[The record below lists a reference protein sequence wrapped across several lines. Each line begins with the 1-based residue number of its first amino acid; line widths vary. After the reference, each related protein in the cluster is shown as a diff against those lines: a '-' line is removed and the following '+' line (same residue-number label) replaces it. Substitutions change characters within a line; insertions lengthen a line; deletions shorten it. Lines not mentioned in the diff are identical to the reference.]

1 MSANYTGIL
10 WNPQK
15 KVYDSVIAAGSV
27 MYLGSFIGLHLWLNP
42 EMTMETLIIRAFGTL
57 ALLMLHIILCI
68 GPLCRINSVF
78 LPLLYNRRHL
88 GVSMFVVAAVHGIFN
103 ILQFHAGGDV
113 NPLVSVLTSSGH
125 FPAAIHFPFQPLGF
139 IALIILFLMAAT
151 SHDFWLKNL
160 SPRVWKSLHMMVYV
174 AYGLI
179 IMHVVL
185 GILQLEKSPALIILL
200 GIGLCTI
207 IGLHVTVAVKTNQ
220 VDTVK
225 NTLNTEGYVL
235 VGTISDIPD
244 NRAKIVHSGTESIAI
259 FKYNNKLSA
268 VSNVC
273 KHQNGPL
280 GEGKITADGCIT
292 CPWHGYQYRPED
304 GCSPPPFPEKV
315 ATFKLLKMGEQIWVN
330 PQPYPEG
337 TFIEP
342 IFIHNTNEN

>member
-10 WNPQK
+10 WNSQK
-15 KVYDSVIAAGSV
+15 KVYDTVIAAGSA

-42 EMTMETLIIRAFGTL
+42 EITMETLIIRAFGTL

-68 GPLCRINSVF
+68 GPLCRINTAF

-88 GVSMFVVAAVHGIFN
+88 GVTMFVMAAVHGIFN

-113 NPLVSVLTSSGH
+113 NPLVSVFTSSGN

-160 SPRVWKSLHMMVYV
+160 SPRAWKSLHMMVYV
-174 AYGLI
+174 AYSLI
-179 IMHVVL
+179 ILHVVL
-185 GILQLEKSPALIILL
+185 GIIQLEKSPALVILL
-200 GIGLCTI
+200 GIGLCTV
-207 IGLHVTVAVKTNQ
+207 IGLHIAVAIKTNQ
-220 VDTVK
+220 VDTAK
-225 NTLNTEGYVL
+225 NAVDTEGYVF
-235 VGTISDIPD
+235 VSNIADIPE
-244 NRAKIVHSGTESIAI
+244 NRAKIVHSGKESIAV

-292 CPWHGYQYRPED
+292 CPWHGYQYQPED

-315 ATFKLLKMGEQIWVN
+315 ATFKLLKKGEQIWVN
-330 PQPYPEG
+330 PNPFAEG
-337 TFIEP
+337 TFVEP
-342 IFIHNTNEN
+342 LLIDNTNQN

>member
-15 KVYDSVIAAGSV
+15 KVYDSVIAAGSIV
-27 MYLGSFIGLHLWLNP
+27 YLGSFIGLHLVLNP
-42 EMTMETLIIRAFGTL
+42 EITMETLIIRAFGTL

-68 GPLCRINSVF
+68 GPLCRINTVF

-88 GVSMFVVAAVHGIFN
+88 GVSMFVMAAVHGIFN
-103 ILQFHAGGDV
+103 ILQFHAGSDV
-113 NPLVSVLTSSGH
+113 NPLVSVFISSGH

-139 IALIILFLMAAT
+139 IALMILFLMAAT

-185 GILQLEKSPALIILL
+185 GIIQLEKSPALIILL
-200 GIGLCTI
+200 GIGLCTVI
-207 IGLHVTVAVKTNQ
+207 ALHLMAAFKTNRQ
-220 VDTVK
+220 DTAK
-225 NTLNTEGYVL
+225 NVSNTEGYVL
-235 VGTISDIPD
+235 VGNIDEIPD
-244 NRAKIVHSGTESIAI
+244 NRAKIVHTGNESIAV
-259 FKYNNKLSA
+259 FKYNNKFSA

-315 ATFKLLKMGEQIWVN
+315 STFQLLKKGEQIWVN
-330 PQPYPEG
+330 PQPFPEG

-342 IFIHNTNEN
+342 LLIHPKNEN